1 MTRRSS
7 GTTRGRTAILAGVLL
22 LWGCASPP
30 TPLPEI
36 AASPPGP
43 YEREYRIRI
52 GDHLTI
58 RHHFDHELS
67 EDLIVRPDGRIS
79 LPLIPEVTA
88 AGLTPDELGRHL
100 EGLYGAELR
109 EPRIA
114 VILRNTTRRAF
125 IDGEVEEPGVIELD
139 GPMTVLQALARAGGA
154 TDRAR
159 LEQVLLIR
167 SNGETYS
174 IYELDLV
181 NARLGG
187 AVLGATLMPDDVV
200 YVPLSRIAEVNRWM
214 KQYVIDNLPVS
225 VGLRPF

>member
-1 MTRRSS
+1 MMIGSRS
-7 GTTRGRTAILAGVLL
+7 ILACLILL
-22 LWGCASPP
+22 LACASPP
-30 TPLPEI
+30 PTPEVS
-36 AASPPGP
+36 ASPPEP

-58 RHHFDHELS
+58 RHHFDEELS

-79 LPLIPEVTA
+79 LSLIPEVTA
-88 AGLTPDELGRHL
+88 VGKTPDELARHL
-100 EGLYGAELR
+100 EGLYGVELR

-114 VILRNTTRRAF
+114 VILRETTRRAF
-125 IDGEVEEPGVIELD
+125 IDGEVEEPGVIDLD
-139 GPMTVLQALARAGGA
+139 GPMTVLQAIARAGGA

-159 LEQVLLIR
+159 LEQVILIR
-167 SNGETYS
+167 SNGESYS
-174 IYELDLV
+174 IYELDLE

-187 AVLGATLMPDDVV
+187 PVLGATLMPDDVL
-200 YVPLSRIAEVNRWM
+200 YVPLSPIAEVNLWM